1 MRGQSIV
8 RVVSTAI
15 ALYFAVSAALAAE
28 TVRIGSTRS
37 LGNAPLLIAQD
48 KGYFADEGLAA
59 QFVYFD
65 AAGPITTGVA
75 SGDIDFGA
83 TALSGGF
90 FNLASKG
97 ELRIIAG
104 FNYDFPPFEG
114 TVFGVSHRARD
125 AGLRS
130 FKDLPG
136 HSVAVTQVGTALHYA
151 VGMIAEKYGFD
162 IKTVRILP
170 LQSNLNSIAALT
182 GGQADVAVMPITY
195 LLPVVKRGDAILLGS
210 MADEKPTQ
218 IGAIFISAKA
228 ADQHH
233 DMVEHFLRAYRRG
246 AHDYYDAF
254 VGPDGKRRDGPTAA
268 QFLALFAKTT
278 GMTEEQAADSL
289 AYCDPD
295 GRVAVQDVLG
305 QIAWYKSQGMVK
317 PEVDGDA
324 IIDKRF
330 VVPLPPR

>member
-1 MRGQSIV
+1 MSGESLL
-8 RVVSTAI
+8 RVGCATIAI
-15 ALYFAVSAALAAE
+15 CLAAATALAAE
-28 TVRIGSTRS
+28 TVKIGSTRS

-48 KGYFADEGLAA
+48 KGYFADEGLAVE
-59 QFVYFD
+59 FVYFD

-75 SGDIDFGA
+75 SGALDLGA

-90 FNLASKG
+90 FNLAGKG

-104 FNYDFPPFEG
+104 YNYDFPPFHG
-114 TVFGVSHRARD
+114 TVFGVSHRAWD

-151 VGMIAEKYGFD
+151 VGLIAEKYGFD
-162 IKTVRILP
+162 IKSVRILP
-170 LQSNLNSIAALT
+170 LQSNLNSISAMS
-182 GGQADVAVMPITY
+182 GGQVDVAVMPITY

-210 MADEKPTQ
+210 MADEKPNEV
-218 IGAIFISAKA
+218 GAIFASATV
-228 ADQHH
+228 ADQRHA
-233 DMVEHFLRAYRRG
+233 MVEHVLSAYRRG

-254 VGPDGKRRDGPTAA
+254 VGPDGKRRDGPAA
-268 QFLALFAKTT
+268 PQFLALFAKTT
-278 GMTEEQAADSL
+278 GMTIEQAADSL

-295 GRVAVQDVLG
+295 GRVDVPDVLR
-305 QIAWYKSQGMVK
+305 QIAWYKAQGMVK
-317 PEVDGDA
+317 SEVDGDA

-330 VVPLPPR
+330 VVPLPSR